1 MPCFHLRHF
10 PVLCE
15 WLGWI
20 FSVEL
25 IGVFPGTSKNMMF
38 LNTIFSITA
47 AVLGLFFKSTGKV
60 IVSDV
65 ASWVYIGFLPAAA
78 APACCGYGR

>member
-1 MPCFHLRHF
+1 M
-10 PVLCE
+10 
-15 WLGWI
+15 I
-20 FSVEL
+20 
-25 IGVFPGTSKNMMF
+25 F